1 MLAQLSPIA
10 GNDPPRDSIGAGNAE
25 SRATGEARKVGATWT
40 RRPRLDGKS

>member
-10 GNDPPRDSIGAGNAE
+10 GNDPSRDAIGEGKAE
-25 SRATGEARKVGATWT
+25 SRATGEARKVGNTWT